1 MTFVGRIAPEKNLSI
16 LLDAWQ
22 QLAPVRGN
30 AQLVLVGDGLLVENI
45 RARQIPGIHMLG
57 YLHGIELATAY
68 ASSDVFAFPSGTE
81 TFGNVLLEAM
91 ASGTAPVCVN
101 AGGPSDYGVNGVNAL
116 MAPPNDVGAFA
127 EQLARALGD
136 PVLRRQ
142 IGEGARQT
150 AMSRR
155 WDAIYD
161 QLLDDYAETIADRRQ
176 RRAAA

>member
-1 MTFVGRIAPEKNLSI
+1 MRVS
-16 LLDAWQ
+16 
-22 QLAPVRGN
+22 
-30 AQLVLVGDGLLVENI
+30 
-45 RARQIPGIHMLG
+45 
-57 YLHGIELATAY
+57 AY

-101 AGGPSDYGVNGVNAL
+101 AGGPSDYGVHGRNAL
-116 MAPPNDVGAFA
+116 MAAPNDVDSFA
-127 EQLARALGD
+127 SLLGRAIAE
-136 PVLRRQ
+136 PALRRE

-150 AMSRR
+150 ALARR

-161 QLLDDYAETIADRRQ
+161 QLLDDYSETIADRRL